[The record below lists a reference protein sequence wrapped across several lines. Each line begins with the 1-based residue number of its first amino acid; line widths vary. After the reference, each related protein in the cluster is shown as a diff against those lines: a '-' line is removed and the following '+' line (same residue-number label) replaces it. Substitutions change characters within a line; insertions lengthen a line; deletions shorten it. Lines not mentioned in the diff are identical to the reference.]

1 MTTTIRQYTSALLLA
16 AAIVPFMIGAAEA
29 EEFLLGATVHFT
41 QDKGILDVNLKLA
54 RDCNL
59 NAIREDLPWKLAE
72 RRRGIVTAPSL
83 FRRIADTARAN
94 GLPVLGILAYNNH
107 FYDGGSYPR
116 SAEAVAAY
124 ARYAGQVAAGL
135 RGRGVPFYQVW
146 NEWDGGCGMN
156 PAKRGRGDAES
167 YINLLKAAYPA
178 LKQADPNA
186 TVVSGSVC
194 TGDEYFE
201 KLLQLGMADHCD
213 ILSIHTYNFQQ
224 RGEAATPEAW
234 QRRML
239 KLDEM
244 IRKYNNGDSK
254 PVFVTEMGYPS
265 FTGPHGR
272 TAGECAVYLARL
284 MLLARTVPNLRGL
297 WWYDLQDD
305 GWDITE
311 REHNFGLFNADGTP
325 KPAAAVMRDLAPL
338 VRKGEFLGRLDTGD
352 PSVWILRFRHDG
364 RETQAM
370 WSTGGRRSGLVWEK
384 GPGSTG
390 TFEMR
395 RPGQPPQPLAWGR
408 RDWVA
413 DRKAKFD
420 PARREITIDE
430 MPLLMTGDFTDV
442 RLAGTVERPA
452 PPAGRSD
459 YRLPPDI
466 AVAVPKG
473 EKAAAVSLP
482 KRGNYFKFADPGYQ
496 GDKDLD
502 AAFEFHY
509 DRDHLYLTVRTVDD
523 HFRLAP
529 SAERGWGSDGIQTG
543 FHFDREGG
551 SPLERVELDFALT
564 GHGPEACWRTP
575 FAGRRP
581 GIATDVKIT
590 VREEKRE
597 GTARWHTYRLTIP
610 ASSLGAG
617 ELRPGRS
624 FLFSILVNDND
635 GAGRKGFLH
644 WGGGLGSRP
653 YDPSFYN
660 LVVLK

>member
-16 AAIVPFMIGAAEA
+16 AAIVPFTGRAAEA

-178 LKQADPNA
+178 LKQADPDA

-201 KLLQLGMADHCD
+201 KLLQLGIADHCD

-325 KPAAAVMRDLAPL
+325 KPAAAVMRDLAPSSEKANFSAGSI
-338 VRKGEFLGRLDTGD
+338 RA
-352 PSVWILRFRHDG
+352 I
-364 RETQAM
+364 
-370 WSTGGRRSGLVWEK
+370 RRSGYCGSATTAGK
-384 GPGSTG
+384 RRRCGAPAAAAPGSSGKRAPAAPEPLKCAVPASRRSRWRGAGATG
-390 TFEMR
+390 LPTAKRSSIR
-395 RPGQPPQPLAWGR
+395 R
-408 RDWVA
+408 
-413 DRKAKFD
+413 
-420 PARREITIDE
+420 
-430 MPLLMTGDFTDV
+430 
-442 RLAGTVERPA
+442 
-452 PPAGRSD
+452 AGRS
-459 YRLPPDI
+459 
-466 AVAVPKG
+466 
-473 EKAAAVSLP
+473 
-482 KRGNYFKFADPGYQ
+482 
-496 GDKDLD
+496 
-502 AAFEFHY
+502 
-509 DRDHLYLTVRTVDD
+509 
-523 HFRLAP
+523 P
-529 SAERGWGSDGIQTG
+529 STKCR
-543 FHFDREGG
+543 F
-551 SPLERVELDFALT
+551 
-564 GHGPEACWRTP
+564 
-575 FAGRRP
+575 
-581 GIATDVKIT
+581 
-590 VREEKRE
+590 
-597 GTARWHTYRLTIP
+597 
-610 ASSLGAG
+610 
-617 ELRPGRS
+617 
-624 FLFSILVNDND
+624 
-635 GAGRKGFLH
+635 
-644 WGGGLGSRP
+644 
-653 YDPSFYN
+653 
-660 LVVLK
+660 

>member
-16 AAIVPFMIGAAEA
+16 AAIVPFTGRAAEA

-284 MLLARTVPNLRGL
+284 MLLARTVPNLRG
-297 WWYDLQDD
+297 
-305 GWDITE
+305 
-311 REHNFGLFNADGTP
+311 
-325 KPAAAVMRDLAPL
+325 VMV
-338 VRKGEFLGRLDTGD
+338 VR
-352 PSVWILRFRHDG
+352 S
-364 RETQAM
+364 A
-370 WSTGGRRSGLVWEK
+370 GRRLGHH
-384 GPGSTG
+384 GTG
-390 TFEMR
+390 TQFRVVQR
-395 RPGQPPQPLAWGR
+395 RRHAQTDGR
-408 RDWVA
+408 RDA
-413 DRKAKFD
+413 RPGPPRPKRRISR
-420 PARREITIDE
+420 PARY
-430 MPLLMTGDFTDV
+430 
-442 RLAGTVERPA
+442 
-452 PPAGRSD
+452 GRSVGLD
-459 YRLPPDI
+459 T
-466 AVAVPKG
+466 AVP
-473 EKAAAVSLP
+473 P
-482 KRGNYFKFADPGYQ
+482 RRQGNA
-496 GDKDLD
+496 GD
-502 AAFEFHY
+502 
-509 DRDHLYLTVRTVDD
+509 
-523 HFRLAP
+523 
-529 SAERGWGSDGIQTG
+529 
-543 FHFDREGG
+543 
-551 SPLERVELDFALT
+551 VE
-564 GHGPEACWRTP
+564 H
-575 FAGRRP
+575 RRP
-581 GIATDVKIT
+581 PL
-590 VREEKRE
+590 R
-597 GTARWHTYRLTIP
+597 AR
-610 ASSLGAG
+610 LG
-617 ELRPGRS
+617 
-624 FLFSILVNDND
+624 
-635 GAGRKGFLH
+635 KGPRQH
-644 WGGGLGSRP
+644 R
-653 YDPSFYN
+653 N
-660 LVVLK
+660 L